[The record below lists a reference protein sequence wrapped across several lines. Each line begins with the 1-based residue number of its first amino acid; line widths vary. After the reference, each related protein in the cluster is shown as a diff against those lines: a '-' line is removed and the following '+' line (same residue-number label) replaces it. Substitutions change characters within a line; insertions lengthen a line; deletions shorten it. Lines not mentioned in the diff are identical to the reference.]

1 MASDDY
7 YAILGVAPGAQISVI
22 QAAYRDLMRRF
33 HPDVNATAEADARA
47 KAINEA
53 YACLRDE
60 ARRASYDWQRR
71 ARSANARSA
80 RARSAY
86 ARSAYARYADV
97 ESKPQ
102 RSRPGWSGPTSAG
115 VRSKAFT
122 LTWGKAVGLGIAA
135 LITLITFAMTS
146 ATPPPGAVVIGRD
159 GEVVMKVVAGPDLP
173 DAFSS
178 GRNRGRPGR

>member
-7 YAILGVAPGAQISVI
+7 YAILGVAPGAQFAVI

-33 HPDVNATAEADARA
+33 HPDVNASAEADARA

-60 ARRASYDWQRR
+60 ERRASYDWQRR
-71 ARSANARSA
+71 ARSAHARSA

-86 ARSAYARYADV
+86 ARSANVDT
-97 ESKPQ
+97 EIP
-102 RSRPGWSGPTSAG
+102 RSRPGWSGPSSAG

-146 ATPPPGAVVIGRD
+146 ATPPAGPVVIGRD
-159 GEVVMKVVAGPDLP
+159 GEVVMKVVTKTARAAAL
-173 DAFSS
+173 
-178 GRNRGRPGR
+178 

>member
-7 YAILGVAPGAQISVI
+7 YAILGVAPGAHYAVI

-33 HPDVNATAEADARA
+33 HPDVNASAEADARA

-60 ARRASYDWQRR
+60 ARRAGYDWQRR
-71 ARSANARSA
+71 ARSGPKRSTYARSA
-80 RARSAY
+80 RARAVDIESEP
-86 ARSAYARYADV
+86 AR
-97 ESKPQ
+97 P
-102 RSRPGWSGPTSAG
+102 RPGWSGPSSAG
-115 VRSKAFT
+115 ARSKAFT

-135 LITLITFAMTS
+135 VITLITFAMTS

-159 GEVVMKVVAGPDLP
+159 GEVVMKVVA
-173 DAFSS
+173 
-178 GRNRGRPGR
+178 RPGR

>member
-7 YAILGVAPGAQISVI
+7 YAILGVAPGAHYAVI
-22 QAAYRDLMRRF
+22 QAAYRELMRRF
-33 HPDVNATAEADARA
+33 HPDVNASAEADARA

-60 ARRASYDWQRR
+60 ERRASYDWQRR

-80 RARSAY
+80 RTRSAY
-86 ARSAYARYADV
+86 ARSAFDQS
-97 ESKPQ
+97 EPQ
-102 RSRPGWSGPTSAG
+102 RSRPGWSGPSSAG

-135 LITLITFAMTS
+135 LITLITFTMTS

-159 GEVVMKVVAGPDLP
+159 GEVVMKVVA
-173 DAFSS
+173 
-178 GRNRGRPGR
+178 RPGRAAAL

>member
-7 YAILGVAPGAQISVI
+7 YAILGVAPGAQFAVI

-33 HPDVNATAEADARA
+33 HPDVNASAEADARA

-53 YACLRDE
+53 YACLRDQE
-60 ARRASYDWQRR
+60 RRAGYDWQRR
-71 ARSANARSA
+71 ARSAHARSAYARSA

-86 ARSAYARYADV
+86 ARSADV
-97 ESKPQ
+97 ESESVP
-102 RSRPGWSGPTSAG
+102 SRPGWSGPSSAG

-146 ATPPPGAVVIGRD
+146 ATPPAGPVVIGRD
-159 GEVVMKVVAGPDLP
+159 GVVVMKVVAKTARAAAL
-173 DAFSS
+173 
-178 GRNRGRPGR
+178 

>member
-7 YAILGVAPGAQISVI
+7 YAILGVAPGAQFAVI

-33 HPDVNATAEADARA
+33 HPDVNASAEADARA

-60 ARRASYDWQRR
+60 ERRAGYDWQRR
-71 ARSANARSA
+71 ARSGQKRSA
-80 RARSAY
+80 YSRAAY
-86 ARSAYARYADV
+86 ARSSSASSDGDDA
-97 ESKPQ
+97 P
-102 RSRPGWSGPTSAG
+102 RPGWSGPTTAG
-115 VRSKAFT
+115 VRSRAFT

-146 ATPPPGAVVIGRD
+146 ATPPTGPVVIGRD
-159 GEVVMKVVAGPDLP
+159 GEVVMKVVAKTARSAAL
-173 DAFSS
+173 
-178 GRNRGRPGR
+178 

>member
-7 YAILGVAPGAQISVI
+7 YAILGVAPGAQFAVI

-33 HPDVNATAEADARA
+33 HPDVNASVEADARA

-60 ARRASYDWQRR
+60 ERRAGYDWQRR
-71 ARSANARSA
+71 ARSGPK
-80 RARSAY
+80 RSAY
-86 ARSAYARYADV
+86 SRAAQARAADIESEPAR
-97 ESKPQ
+97 P
-102 RSRPGWSGPTSAG
+102 RPGWSGPSSAG
-115 VRSKAFT
+115 MRSKAFT

-135 LITLITFAMTS
+135 VITLITFAMTS

-159 GEVVMKVVAGPDLP
+159 GEVVMKVVAKTARAAAL
-173 DAFSS
+173 
-178 GRNRGRPGR
+178 

>member
-7 YAILGVAPGAQISVI
+7 YAILGVAPGAHYAVI
-22 QAAYRDLMRRF
+22 QAAYRELMRRF
-33 HPDVNATAEADARA
+33 HPDVNASAEADARA

-60 ARRASYDWQRR
+60 ERRASYDWQRR
-71 ARSANARSA
+71 ARSAHARSA
-80 RARSAY
+80 RTRSAY
-86 ARSAYARYADV
+86 ARSAYARSANVDT
-97 ESKPQ
+97 EIP
-102 RSRPGWSGPTSAG
+102 RSRPGWSGPSSAG

-135 LITLITFAMTS
+135 LITLITFTMTS

-159 GEVVMKVVAGPDLP
+159 GEVVMKVVA
-173 DAFSS
+173 
-178 GRNRGRPGR
+178 RPGRAAAL

>member
-7 YAILGVAPGAQISVI
+7 YAILGVAPGAHYAVI
-22 QAAYRDLMRRF
+22 QAAYRELMRRF
-33 HPDVNATAEADARA
+33 HPDVNASAEADARA

-71 ARSANARSA
+71 TRTAHARSAYARSA

-86 ARSAYARYADV
+86 ARSANGTAADV
-97 ESKPQ
+97 ESESVP
-102 RSRPGWSGPTSAG
+102 SRPGWSGPSSAG

-122 LTWGKAVGLGIAA
+122 PSWGKAVGLGIAA

-146 ATPPPGAVVIGRD
+146 ATPPADPVVIGRD
-159 GEVVMKVVAGPDLP
+159 GEVVMKVA
-173 DAFSS
+173 AK
-178 GRNRGRPGR
+178 PGRAPF